1 MLLMTVLRAN
11 ALSVSSLRQLKK
23 DLEKYK
29 NSLTGKMQVFIDEL
43 LKIGIETAK
52 QNINID
58 GTYGTHKMAS
68 LGHVAFRKEV
78 NTEDG
83 KVYGIMFGHGDDVH
97 GDWYENDGNGA
108 YHLVEDT
115 INSMLAIEFGTAGKA
130 LPIQEAFGVTAGQG
144 QKARYHAADN
154 EWYIITKIAQ
164 DEKGNVRPIEWKP
177 ATAISPSQPMY
188 HAGIAMYEGVKKA
201 AQVAFRG

>member
-1 MLLMTVLRAN
+1 MLRMTVLRAN

-78 NTEDG
+78 STEDG

-97 GDWYENDGNGA
+97 GEWYENDGNGA

-130 LPIQEAFGVTAGQG
+130 LPVQDAFGVTAGQG
-144 QKARYHAADN
+144 QKARYHANDN
-154 EWYIITKIAQ
+154 AWYIITAIDPKTRKPIA
-164 DEKGNVRPIEWKP
+164 WKP
-177 ATAISPSQPMY
+177 ATAITPSQPMY
-188 HAGIAMYEGVKKA
+188 KAGLAMYEGVKKA
-201 AQVAFRG
+201 AEVAFRG